1 MTKKIISF
9 FLLLRNLK
17 IKVFKQFV
25 LIFIATIFETISIIS
40 LLPLILTLTNND
52 FSQIPIL
59 INIMNLSGSDP
70 SNLTM
75 NISIFLLFLFI
86 LKFIYL
92 NYYNYQ
98 QGKFV
103 YGTEKI
109 LSLKIL
115 EKYLSQNINII
126 EKKNSS
132 VIINLITS
140 QAYRWADFGIKSI
153 INLTSDIFIVVGL
166 LIFLFFLN
174 PFLLLF
180 SAIFILIS
188 SYSLNSFVKKKNYNW
203 GNLNMNLEQKRLTS
217 LREIFSF
224 LKNIKLHNLGKSFID
239 EFTNLTFESRL
250 IIAKQHALNN
260 LPRLFIELL
269 AVIAFMTSLMFSN
282 YFYFNNGVGV
292 IASIAIIGASA
303 FRIIPALGR
312 IQGSLINIQFALPVL
327 DQIQELMKIKDK
339 PTNTFINE
347 NLELKSNIEL
357 KNIRFSYEDKKI
369 FNNLNLLI
377 EKNKITGIIGPSGS
391 GKTSLLNII
400 AGFNTPSCGDIF
412 LDGKKI
418 EVTSLSWKN
427 LIGYVPQDVFIFN
440 RSVAENITIGDKV
453 NEINKKL
460 LERSIK
466 LSNLENF
473 VNKLNFKEDQI
484 LGENANNISG
494 GQAQRIGIARC
505 LYRNPKILLFDESTN
520 SLDTK
525 AESQILTELQKLKE
539 EITIVIITHRENTL
553 KFCDKVYNIEDL
565 DN

>member
-1 MTKKIISF
+1 MIKKIISF
-9 FLLLRNLK
+9 FLLLRKLK
-17 IKVFKQFV
+17 IKLFKQFI

-40 LLPLILTLTNND
+40 LLPLILTLTNED

-59 INIMNLSGSDP
+59 VNIMNLSGSNS
-70 SNLTM
+70 SNLTLH
-75 NISIFLLFLFI
+75 ISIFLLFIFI
-86 LKFIYL
+86 LKFVYL

-103 YGTEKI
+103 YGTEKT
-109 LSLKIL
+109 LSLEIL
-115 EKYLSQNINII
+115 KKYLLQNIDII

-132 VIINLITS
+132 AIINMITS
-140 QAYRWADFGIKSI
+140 QAYRWADFGIKST
-153 INLTSDIFIVVGL
+153 INLTSDIFMVIGL

-174 PFLLLF
+174 PLLLLF
-180 SAIFILIS
+180 SVIFIIIS
-188 SYSLNSFVKKKNYNW
+188 SYSVNSFVKNINYNW
-203 GNLNMNLEQKRLTS
+203 GNQNIDLEQKRLTS

-224 LKNIKLHNLGKSFID
+224 LRNIKLHNLSKFYVD
-239 EFTNLTFESRL
+239 EFEYLTFKSRL

-269 AVIAFMTSLMFSN
+269 AVLVFMISLIFSN
-282 YFYFNNGVGV
+282 YFFINTGIGV
-292 IASIAIIGASA
+292 IASFAIIGASA

-312 IQGSLINIQFALPVL
+312 IQGSIINIQFALPIL
-327 DQIQELMKIKDK
+327 DEIKELMKIKEN
-339 PTNTFINE
+339 PINNFMNE
-347 NLELKSNIEL
+347 NLDFKNNFQL
-357 KNIRFSYEDKKI
+357 KNIKFSYENKKI

-400 AGFNTPSCGDIF
+400 AGFNSPSSGDIF

-418 EVTSLSWKN
+418 EVSSLSWKN

-440 RSVAENITIGDKV
+440 RSVIENIATGEKK
-453 NEINKKL
+453 NHINKKF

-466 LSNLENF
+466 LSNLESFINE
-473 VNKLNFKEDQI
+473 LNFKEEEI
-484 LGENANNISG
+484 LGEDAYNISG
-494 GQAQRIGIARC
+494 GQAQRIAIARS

-520 SLDTK
+520 SLDIK
-525 AESQILTELQKLKE
+525 AESQILKELQKLKE

-565 DN
+565 DD